1 MRNENN
7 FSFFRNER
15 EKLNKKKKY
24 FNISDQQTQK
34 SEKQTNWTYLDID
47 FDVGQVSVIPTIQ
60 SALKTRFEVFSAF

>member
-1 MRNENN
+1 M
-7 FSFFRNER
+7 R

-34 SEKQTNWTYLDID
+34 SEKQTKWTYLDID
-47 FDVGQVSVIPTIQ
+47 FDVGQVSVIPTSQ